1 MADITVQR
9 GQGVTQAIASHL
21 GLSQADLKKVKLST
35 WQEVMS
41 LVDQNNTQNLK
52 NNKPSIFTGTNNVNK
67 IGDKSTYQT
76 NFVVH
81 AGQQMQIDDGILSK
95 IKQLLTGKAAN
106 SQQVADVK
114 TQQPQNTA
122 KVDTTEQTKET
133 VDVKAASVDTAE
145 QVQAQ
150 SKASKVFT
158 TGAAAPV
165 KNTEKAEEIKL
176 GEQIHKTFDSFV
188 GPDGNPTDKS
198 LDVVSDSWR
207 TLAGKKNRTDAENAQ
222 LDKEYTEGMKKMGS
236 AYVSYI
242 DSKFGDGS
250 GVLSKEEYFSFES
263 EDIPADLRND
273 PTAMKDIKTMQENAF
288 KHLDINQDGAIDKK
302 EMAAYFHALDFGT
315 EEGKSNGANGQISAY
330 DYAVNS
336 AFNLPDPNENMLD
349 QKLSY
354 TYKKLF
360 PEN

>member
-9 GQGVTQAIASHL
+9 GQGVTQAIASKL
-21 GLSQADLKKVKLST
+21 GLSQSDCKKIKLST
-35 WQEVMS
+35 WQQVMS

-81 AGQQMQIDDGILSK
+81 AGQQMQIDDGIWSK
-95 IKQLLTGKAAN
+95 IKQLLTGKSEQIQTPAEDKTKAA
-106 SQQVADVK
+106 VDVK
-114 TQQPQNTA
+114 TTQA
-122 KVDTTEQTKET
+122 ET
-133 VDVKAASVDTAE
+133 VEKTESAQEVKNQIPVNNAKSVL
-145 QVQAQ
+145 
-150 SKASKVFT
+150 
-158 TGAAAPV
+158 TGAAASV
-165 KNTEKAEEIKL
+165 KSVSNQEEIKL
-176 GEQIHKTFDSFV
+176 GETIHNTFGSFV

-207 TLAGKKNRTDAENAQ
+207 TLAGKKNRTEAENAQ

-349 QKLSY
+349 KKLSY

-360 PEN
+360 PETQTEE